1 MLILNVVS
9 HRNERVSLSRAPF
22 LDTSSRAFRNYQH
35 VIFNWYQQP
44 QTYSC
49 FVLSLVEKQEKNLA
63 FTEEEMA
70 WRHLSTVESLFSVSL
85 LCNILTSL
93 VPSLTNPWP
102 SKTFELD
109 EKSRD
114 WRRSIWRVSSWCAPA
129 YVLEVNLT
137 ADTSSRQEWN
147 FVREVASTS
156 LSPKSGKVAD

>member
-1 MLILNVVS
+1 M
-9 HRNERVSLSRAPF
+9 RVSLSRAPF
-22 LDTSSRAFRNYQH
+22 LDTSSNHNSRAFRNYQH
-35 VIFNWYQQP
+35 VILNWYYQP

-49 FVLSLVEKQEKNLA
+49 FVLSLIEKHEKILRLQRKKGHGII
-63 FTEEEMA
+63 FRP
-70 WRHLSTVESLFSVSL
+70 WKGIHSVKL
-85 LCNILTSL
+85 LCNILTSS

-114 WRRSIWRVSSWCAPA
+114 WRRSIWRVSSWFAPA
-129 YVLEVNLT
+129 YVLGVNLT